1 MKKIVIIML
10 AGLSLTACVQKAKA
24 TNKDVLNNST
34 STPSG
39 IATPTATIETDL
51 DISDSTPTQTP
62 VVEVETYEVTAP
74 ADEVERVEG
83 ENEQI
88 AYKKGDFENLYAE
101 LVEKYSSGYQSFD
114 KESLLDLYGDGETDF
129 FDDGIG
135 YVSQEDGC
143 ANELF
148 VFIGLE
154 DGKDSQFVKNII
166 NPIADDSTVSD
177 SIKYE
182 TYDYEDVTVV
192 CIGDQE
198 FLNSTRKM
206 VETLFSGENN
216 G

>member
-1 MKKIVIIML
+1 MKKIAIIML
-10 AGLSLTACVQKAKA
+10 AGLSLTACVQKAKTLNSGTA
-24 TNKDVLNNST
+24 TFNST
-34 STPSG
+34 
-39 IATPTATIETDL
+39 ATSTATIKADL
-51 DISDSTPTQTP
+51 DTSDSTPTQTP

-74 ADEVERVEG
+74 ADEVERAEG

-88 AYKKGDFENLYAE
+88 AYKKGDFEDLYAE
-101 LVEKYSSGYQSFD
+101 LVEKYSGGYQSFD

-135 YVSQEDGC
+135 YVSQEEGC

-148 VFIGLE
+148 VFKGLE
-154 DGKDSQFVKNII
+154 NGKDSQFVKNII
-166 NPIADDSTVSD
+166 NPIADDPTVSD

-192 CIGDQE
+192 CVGEQE

-206 VETLFSGENN
+206 VENLFSGEHN

>member
-1 MKKIVIIML
+1 ML

-39 IATPTATIETDL
+39 IATPTATIKTDL
-51 DISDSTPTQTP
+51 DTSDSTPTQTP

-74 ADEVERVEG
+74 TDETEHVEG

-88 AYKKGDFENLYAE
+88 AYKKGDFEDLYAE

-135 YVSQEDGC
+135 YVSQEEGC

-148 VFIGLE
+148 AFKGLE
-154 DGKDSQFVKNII
+154 DGKDSQFVENII
-166 NPIADDSTVSD
+166 NPIADDPTVSD

-192 CIGDQE
+192 CIGEQE

-206 VETLFSGENN
+206 VENLFSGERN